1 MRSNMYLIRIVEWNE
16 TVPNNF
22 PEFKKNMSLQ
32 NKEAYQILNKRNK
45 RSSKEQTR
53 GLIPGLGTSTCCG
66 HGQGQMHMGSNR
78 CQKKTSIFQ
87 MLREL
92 LLI

>member
-53 GLIPGLGTSTCCG
+53 GLIPGL
-66 HGQGQMHMGSNR
+66 
-78 CQKKTSIFQ
+78 
-87 MLREL
+87 EL
-92 LLI
+92 LHAVGMAKAKCTWVVTDARRKPVSSKC